1 MKICLDLRTAGAAP
15 HGIARYGI
23 EMTRALQSLG
33 TSHRLVLLTA
43 RGSDL
48 DGLGPGDT
56 PLFRCS
62 PRPYSLEE
70 QLLVPF
76 LVARLK
82 PDIYHCPTYA
92 CPLFVPVPTLFTI
105 HDVLPLEYPRDFSIG
120 LRLYHKSLVRWMT
133 KRARRIVTDSSYTSS
148 AICRRFSAAPGK
160 VRVIPL
166 GGDHIGRKPVS
177 GQDEERYREINPRD
191 LDYFLSIANPRPHKN
206 ILFAIR
212 CLLGSETL
220 RERKVRY
227 ILVGQQ
233 HASVHAYVKAMDP
246 QGRIRFAG
254 EVSEGLLRL
263 LYERAVALLCPSRG
277 EGFCLPA
284 VEGMQMGLPVIAAN
298 DGALPEVIGPAG
310 LLLSLEDEGVWQEAL
325 EHIHAVRKQGDW
337 DPSPVLERASRFTW
351 ANAAEK
357 TVAVYEEIHS
367 GAHAADS

>member
-1 MKICLDLRTAGAAP
+1 MKICLDLRTAGAGR

-23 EMTRALQSLG
+23 ELTRALQALG

-43 RGSDL
+43 KGSDL
-48 DGLGPGDT
+48 GGLGQGDT
-56 PLFRCS
+56 PVFRCS

-76 LVARLK
+76 VVARLR

-92 CPLFVPVPTLFTI
+92 CPLFVQVPALFTI
-105 HDVLPLEYPRDFSIG
+105 HDLLPLEYPQDFSPG
-120 LRLYHKSLVRWMT
+120 LRLYHTSFVRWMT
-133 KRARRIVTDSSYTSS
+133 KRARRIVTVSSFTSS
-148 AICRRFSAAPGK
+148 VICRRFSPPPGK
-160 VRVIPL
+160 VRVIPE
-166 GGDHIGRKPVS
+166 GGDHMRRQRVS
-177 GQDEERYREINPRD
+177 GQDEERYREINPGD

-233 HASVHAYVKAMDP
+233 HPSVHAYVKARDRE
-246 QGRIRFAG
+246 GRIRFAG

-263 LYERAVALLCPSRG
+263 LYERALALLCPSRG

-298 DGALPEVIGPAG
+298 DGALPEVLGPAG
-310 LLLSLEDEGVWQEAL
+310 LLLSPEDARGWQEAL
-325 EHIHAVRKQGDW
+325 EHIHARRKQGEW
-337 DPSPVLERASRFTW
+337 DPSPVLERASRFSW
-351 ANAAEK
+351 ANAAEQMM
-357 TVAVYEEIHS
+357 TLYEEVYS
-367 GAHAADS
+367 EKKVYRY

>member
-33 TSHRLVLLTA
+33 TSHHLVLLTA

-48 DGLGPGDT
+48 DGLGEGDT
-56 PLFRCS
+56 TVFPCS
-62 PRPYSLEE
+62 PRPYSLKE

-76 LVARLK
+76 VVARLR

-92 CPLFVPVPTLFTI
+92 CPLFVSVPALFTI
-105 HDVLPLEYPRDFSIG
+105 HDVLPLEYPQDFSIG
-120 LRLYHKSLVRWMT
+120 LRLYHKSVVRWMT
-133 KRARRIVTDSSYTSS
+133 KRARRIVTDSSYTSA
-148 AICRRFSAAPGK
+148 AICRRFSAPRGK

-166 GGDHIGRKPVS
+166 GGNHIGRQRVA
-177 GQDEERYREINPRD
+177 GEDEERYREINPGD

-212 CLLGSETL
+212 CLLNSETL
-220 RERKVRY
+220 LERKVRY

-233 HASVHAYVKAMDP
+233 HPSVFAYVKSRDP
-246 QGRIRFAG
+246 EGRIRFAG

-263 LYERAVALLCPSRG
+263 LYGRAVALLCPSRG

-298 DGALPEVIGPAG
+298 DGALPEVLGPAG
-310 LLLSLEDEGVWQEAL
+310 LLLSLEDEEVWQEAL
-325 EHIHAVRKQGDW
+325 EHIHATRKQGDW
-337 DPSPVLERASRFTW
+337 DPSPSLERASRLTW
-351 ANAAEK
+351 AKAAEK
-357 TVAVYEEIHS
+357 TLAVYEEIHS
-367 GAHAADS
+367 EVHAADI